1 MCEEL
6 SSANFVGNFYQVHD
20 KEEYLKLCSELTD
33 DNIFPVQRLII
44 NGAVKD
50 FHHTGIP
57 YDGQDMLS
65 IMDCL
70 SLGPYKY
77 VFIDSIF
84 DAKKI
89 IEINKGKHC
98 NNMES
103 IIDYLQFI
111 ADTYNTTDSSDTIS
125 ITANDIAK
133 LFIKM
138 SINMVDDPVPT
149 VNSVMERPPATQSY
163 YMSDLHSYGMP
174 ENEINDVRLLLGFSK
189 N

>member
-6 SSANFVGNFYQVHD
+6 SSVDFVGNFYQVHD
-20 KEEYLKLCSELTD
+20 KKRYLELCSKLTN

-65 IMDCL
+65 VMDCL

-77 VFIDSIF
+77 VFIDSTF
-84 DAKKI
+84 DTKKI
-89 IEINKGKHC
+89 IEINKGKRC

-111 ADTYNTTDSSDTIS
+111 ADIYNATDSSDTFTIN
-125 ITANDIAK
+125 ANTIAK

-138 SINMVDDPVPT
+138 SINMVDDPIPT
-149 VNSVMERPPATQSY
+149 VTSIMERPSATQSY
-163 YMSDLHSYGMP
+163 YMSELHSYGMP
-174 ENEINDVRLLLGFSK
+174 ENKINDVRLLLGFSK